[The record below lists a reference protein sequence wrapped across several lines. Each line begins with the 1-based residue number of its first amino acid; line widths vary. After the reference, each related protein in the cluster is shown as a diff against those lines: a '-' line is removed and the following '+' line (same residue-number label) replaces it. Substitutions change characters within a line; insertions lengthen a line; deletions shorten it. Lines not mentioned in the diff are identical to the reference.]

1 MIRRL
6 YLKLRNT
13 RFARLVVR
21 LSRKLILPGFDGLPL
36 YDVMGFFLKGLLNGS
51 ITTRASSVAFKFF
64 VALFPAIIV
73 VFTIIPYIPVQ
84 GFQQTLLDTISG
96 FLPENFF
103 VMVKSTIEDIVLRQR
118 GSLLSIGFILAF
130 YFSSNGIVGMI
141 AAFNNT
147 THSMETR
154 PLFKQYLISLLLVL
168 ILAAILLLAVAMIVS
183 GTAVLNYL
191 VSLGIIEGSLVFYL
205 MLTGKWLIVVM
216 MLFFAISFM
225 YYLAPARKTRFR
237 FISAGSSLATVL
249 FIAATLGFNYYV
261 NNFASYNAIYGSI
274 GTLIVIMMW
283 FYFNSL
289 ALIIGYELNA
299 SIRNAGVQH
308 DGKQKSE

>member
-13 RFARLVVR
+13 RFARQVVR
-21 LSRKLILPGFDGLPL
+21 LSRKIILPGFDGLPL
-36 YDVMGFFLKGLLNGS
+36 YDVMGFFLKGLLNGA

-84 GFQQTLLDTISG
+84 GFQQALLDTIGG

-103 VMVKSTIEDIVLRQR
+103 VMVKSTIEDIVMRQR

-147 THSMETR
+147 THSIETR
-154 PLFKQYLISLLLVL
+154 PLYKQYLISLLLVV

-191 VSLGIIEGSLVFYL
+191 VTLGIMEGSLVFYL

-225 YYLAPARKTRFR
+225 YYLAPARRTRFR

-249 FIAATLGFNYYV
+249 FISATLGFNYYV

-299 SIRNAGVQH
+299 SIRNAGVQYEEKH
-308 DGKQKSE
+308 PSE